1 MLNRCEFIG
10 HAGADPDIKTT
21 NSGNKV
27 ANLSLAVTEK
37 WKNKQTGAREERT
50 EWVRLNCFQEGLIG
64 IIENYI
70 KKGSKIFVAGKM
82 QTRKYQT
89 QDGQDRYSTEINV
102 REIELLDGR
111 SDGSNNN
118 ANNSGGNNGAAS
130 GGQQGNFS
138 NDPYEDDIPF
148 LMEWR

>member
-10 HAGADPDIKTT
+10 NAGADPDIKTT

-27 ANLSLAVTEK
+27 ANISLAVTDK

-50 EWVRLNCFQEGLIG
+50 EWIRLNCFQEGLIG
-64 IIENYI
+64 VIENYV

-102 REIELLDGR
+102 REIELLDGKDNR
-111 SDGSNNN
+111 D
-118 ANNSGGNNGAAS
+118 NSGGNYGAA
-130 GGQQGNFS
+130 QQGQAGNF
-138 NDPYEDDIPF
+138 DQDDIPF
-148 LMEWR
+148 APEWR